1 MGYRWLVMTGLLAG
15 ILLLTACADGP
26 GRYIGEEPSALKG
39 PAKEFTIH
47 AEPSGYDTKEIRVK
61 RGDTVRIKLVNTQ
74 GMHSLKIAG
83 YKQEVRG
90 GKTITFVADQAGE
103 FEFSCNISCGK
114 DHKQMK
120 GTFIVK

>member
-1 MGYRWLVMTGLLAG
+1 MGYRWMAMAGLLSG
-15 ILLLTACADGP
+15 ILLLTACADTP

-47 AEPSGYDTKEIRVK
+47 AQPSGYDTKEIRVK
-61 RGDTVRIKLVNTQ
+61 RGDTVRIKLVNVQ
-74 GMHSLKIAG
+74 GMHSLKISG
-83 YKQEVRG
+83 YNEEVRG